1 MTISATSN
9 SLPSVA
15 TSGTDSTANNPA
27 TTNGATATNSTA
39 SSGSSN
45 SNFLLALKAGS
56 GIDTAALAKS
66 LATAEFQGQQ
76 NDLNNKLNSTQASIS
91 GYGIL
96 ASSLSQL
103 QSAFNSLAIAS
114 DYTSLSATDN
124 ANGAFQTIT
133 SANAVP
139 GGHSVNVLALA
150 EAQRSLSLSY
160 ASASTALATQ
170 SNSETITL
178 TLVSPPGSTD
188 ATKSHPIVVKSTDT
202 NGLTPQGVVD
212 AVNAQSTTLGVTA
225 TLINTGNASN
235 PYRISLQSNAT
246 GSTNAFAISSDNP
259 NVVFDNTI
267 VSTGGF
273 TNLTNQ
279 LNNSSPFN
287 LNIKLGSNTETVTIT
302 GDTSPQG
309 IANAVNSANIG
320 VSAQL
325 INTGDS
331 ATPYAIAFTPN
342 DTSAT
347 SSLSISASTLTESQ
361 GSPPIVASGT
371 PYSVNGTNGTFG
383 VGSSTNLQIN
393 GVAISTSTTAVSD
406 IAAAINTQTSQT
418 GVSATVDNNNQLQL
432 LGNTN
437 GINLKGSDAV
447 TFGLVPSGS
456 YAATASTSTT
466 GYSVPITLQ
475 DLTSSLNSGN
485 AFNIDVS
492 TGSSGTTNLTISGD
506 TSPKGIVNQINQ
518 AGLGITA
525 TIDASKNQIVLT
537 TTDSS
542 GIKNTLNWT
551 TSQLSA
557 TSVSGT
563 GSSIAGFTLSNT
575 PQTQASNANL
585 VVDGVGMSRAS
596 NNITDAINGVTLNL
610 AATTPSTAILNITQD
625 TSTVST
631 NIENLVTAFNSFRS
645 TFNTLNTPTAT
656 GIGAGSLAYDPLLN
670 QIRAQ
675 MTQIVVGNS
684 STPGTSISGLSDIG
698 ISIQS
703 DGTLTLNSATLAT
716 TLSNNFADVKTMMT
730 GGAIITGVKMPG
742 GNGLAGDAFNNID
755 NFIKSTGPIQSY
767 IAGDNQLIT
776 GYQTQLTDVQSRM
789 TQALNRYTSQFA
801 NMDQIVGQMTSLQD
815 SLKSQF
821 TAMLDSYSK

>member
-273 TNLTNQ
+273 TNLTNP

-287 LNIKLGSNTETVTIT
+287 LNIKLGSNTKTVTIT

-361 GSPPIVASGT
+361 GSPPIVAS
-371 PYSVNGTNGTFG
+371 SVNGTNGTFG

-418 GVSATVDNNNQLQL
+418 GVIATVDNNNQLQL

>member
-273 TNLTNQ
+273 TNLTNP

-287 LNIKLGSNTETVTIT
+287 LNIKLGSNTKTVTIT

-361 GSPPIVASGT
+361 GSPPIVAS
-371 PYSVNGTNGTFG
+371 SVNGTNGTFG

-418 GVSATVDNNNQLQL
+418 GVSATVVNNQLQL

-485 AFNIDVS
+485 AFNIHVS

>member
-287 LNIKLGSNTETVTIT
+287 LNIKLGSNTKTVTIT

-361 GSPPIVASGT
+361 GSPPIVAS
-371 PYSVNGTNGTFG
+371 SVNGTNGTFG

-418 GVSATVDNNNQLQL
+418 GVIATVDNNNQLQL

>member
-15 TSGTDSTANNPA
+15 TSGTNSTANNPA

-56 GIDTAALAKS
+56 GIDTATLAKS

-76 NDLNNKLNSTQASIS
+76 NDLNKKLNSTQASIS

-114 DYTSLSATDN
+114 DYTSLSAADN
-124 ANGAFQTIT
+124 ANGAFQAIT

-246 GSTNAFAISSDNP
+246 GSTHAFAISSDNP

-273 TNLTNQ
+273 TNLTNP

-287 LNIKLGSNTETVTIT
+287 LNIKLGANTKTVTIT

-418 GVSATVDNNNQLQL
+418 GVSATIVNNQLQL

-485 AFNIDVS
+485 AFNIHVS

-542 GIKNTLNWT
+542 GTKNTLNWT

-596 NNITDAINGVTLNL
+596 NNITDAIKGVTLNL

-631 NIENLVTAFNSFRS
+631 NIEKLVTAFNSFRS

-716 TLSNNFADVKTMMT
+716 TLSNNSADVKKMMT

-755 NFIKSTGPIQSY
+755 KFIKSTGPIQSY

-776 GYQTQLTDVQSRM
+776 GYQRQLTDVQSRM

-801 NMDQIVGQMTSLQD
+801 NMDKIVGQMTSLQV

-821 TAMLDSYSK
+821 TAMLNSYSK

>member
-1 MTISATSN
+1 
-9 SLPSVA
+9 
-15 TSGTDSTANNPA
+15 
-27 TTNGATATNSTA
+27 
-39 SSGSSN
+39 
-45 SNFLLALKAGS
+45 
-56 GIDTAALAKS
+56 
-66 LATAEFQGQQ
+66 
-76 NDLNNKLNSTQASIS
+76 
-91 GYGIL
+91 
-96 ASSLSQL
+96 
-103 QSAFNSLAIAS
+103 
-114 DYTSLSATDN
+114 
-124 ANGAFQTIT
+124 
-133 SANAVP
+133 
-139 GGHSVNVLALA
+139 
-150 EAQRSLSLSY
+150 
-160 ASASTALATQ
+160 
-170 SNSETITL
+170 
-178 TLVSPPGSTD
+178 
-188 ATKSHPIVVKSTDT
+188 
-202 NGLTPQGVVD
+202 VVD

-246 GSTNAFAISSDNP
+246 GSAHAFSISSDNP

-267 VSTGGF
+267 VSSGGF
-273 TNLTNQ
+273 TNLTNP

-287 LNIKLGSNTETVTIT
+287 LNIKLGSNTNTVTIT

-331 ATPYAIAFTPN
+331 AAPYAIAFTPN

-361 GSPPIVASGT
+361 DSPPIVASGT

-383 VGSSTNLQIN
+383 GGSSTDLHIN
-393 GVAISTSTTAVSD
+393 GVAISTSTRAVSD

-418 GVSATVDNNNQLQL
+418 GVSATVDINNNQLQL
-432 LGNTN
+432 LGNSK

-475 DLTSSLNSGN
+475 DLTTSLNSGN
-485 AFNIDVS
+485 AFNIHVS

-506 TSPKGIVNQINQ
+506 TSPKGIVQQINQ

-537 TTDSS
+537 STDSS
-542 GIKNTLNWT
+542 GTKNTLNWT

-585 VVDGVGMSRAS
+585 VVDGVGMSRES
-596 NNITDAINGVTLNL
+596 NNITDAIKGVTLNL
-610 AATTPSTAILNITQD
+610 AATTPSTATLNITQD

-631 NIENLVTAFNSFRS
+631 NIEKLVTAFNSFRS
-645 TFNTLNTPTAT
+645 TFNTLNTPNAT
-656 GIGAGSLAYDPLLN
+656 GTGGGSLAYDPLLN

-698 ISIQS
+698 ITIQS

-716 TLSNNFADVKTMMT
+716 TLSNNYADVKKMMT
-730 GGAIITGVKMPG
+730 GGAIITGVQMPG

-755 NFIKSTGPIQSY
+755 KFIKSTGPIKSY

-776 GYQTQLTDVQSRM
+776 GYQGQLTDVQSRM

-801 NMDQIVGQMTSLQD
+801 NMDKIVGQMTSLQD

-821 TAMLDSYSK
+821 TAMLNSYSK

>member
-1 MTISATSN
+1 M
-9 SLPSVA
+9 
-15 TSGTDSTANNPA
+15 
-27 TTNGATATNSTA
+27 
-39 SSGSSN
+39 
-45 SNFLLALKAGS
+45 
-56 GIDTAALAKS
+56 
-66 LATAEFQGQQ
+66 
-76 NDLNNKLNSTQASIS
+76 
-91 GYGIL
+91 
-96 ASSLSQL
+96 
-103 QSAFNSLAIAS
+103 
-114 DYTSLSATDN
+114 
-124 ANGAFQTIT
+124 
-133 SANAVP
+133 
-139 GGHSVNVLALA
+139 
-150 EAQRSLSLSY
+150 
-160 ASASTALATQ
+160 
-170 SNSETITL
+170 
-178 TLVSPPGSTD
+178 
-188 ATKSHPIVVKSTDT
+188 
-202 NGLTPQGVVD
+202 
-212 AVNAQSTTLGVTA
+212 
-225 TLINTGNASN
+225 
-235 PYRISLQSNAT
+235 
-246 GSTNAFAISSDNP
+246 
-259 NVVFDNTI
+259 
-267 VSTGGF
+267 
-273 TNLTNQ
+273 
-279 LNNSSPFN
+279 
-287 LNIKLGSNTETVTIT
+287 
-302 GDTSPQG
+302 
-309 IANAVNSANIG
+309 
-320 VSAQL
+320 
-325 INTGDS
+325 
-331 ATPYAIAFTPN
+331 
-342 DTSAT
+342 
-347 SSLSISASTLTESQ
+347 
-361 GSPPIVASGT
+361 
-371 PYSVNGTNGTFG
+371 
-383 VGSSTNLQIN
+383 GSSTNLQIN

-418 GVSATVDNNNQLQL
+418 GVIATVDNNNQLQL

>member
-273 TNLTNQ
+273 TNLTNP

-287 LNIKLGSNTETVTIT
+287 LNIKLGSNTKTVTIT

-361 GSPPIVASGT
+361 GSPPIVAS
-371 PYSVNGTNGTFG
+371 SVNGTNGTFG

-418 GVSATVDNNNQLQL
+418 GVIATVDNNNQLQL

-485 AFNIDVS
+485 AFNIHVS

>member
-15 TSGTDSTANNPA
+15 TSGTNSTANNPA

-56 GIDTAALAKS
+56 GIDTATLAKS

-76 NDLNNKLNSTQASIS
+76 NDLNTKLNSTQASIS

-114 DYTSLSATDN
+114 DYTSLSAADN
-124 ANGAFQTIT
+124 ANGAFQAIT

-246 GSTNAFAISSDNP
+246 GSTHAFAISSDNP

-273 TNLTNQ
+273 TNLTNP

-287 LNIKLGSNTETVTIT
+287 LNIKLGSNTKTVTIT

-418 GVSATVDNNNQLQL
+418 GVIATIVNNQLQL

-485 AFNIDVS
+485 AFNIHVS

-542 GIKNTLNWT
+542 GTKNTLNWT

-716 TLSNNFADVKTMMT
+716 TLSNNFADVKKMMT
-730 GGAIITGVKMPG
+730 GGAIITGVEMPG

-755 NFIKSTGPIQSY
+755 KFIKSTGPIQSY

-776 GYQTQLTDVQSRM
+776 GYQGQLTDVQSRM

-801 NMDQIVGQMTSLQD
+801 NMDNIVGQMTSLQD

-821 TAMLDSYSK
+821 TAMLNSYSK

>member
-15 TSGTDSTANNPA
+15 TSGTNSTANNPA

-56 GIDTAALAKS
+56 GIDTATLAKS

-76 NDLNNKLNSTQASIS
+76 NDLNTKLNSTQASIS

-114 DYTSLSATDN
+114 DYTSLSAADN
-124 ANGAFQTIT
+124 ANGAFQAIT

-246 GSTNAFAISSDNP
+246 GSTHAFAISSDNP

-273 TNLTNQ
+273 TNLTNP

-287 LNIKLGSNTETVTIT
+287 LNIKLGSNTKTVTIT

-418 GVSATVDNNNQLQL
+418 GVSATIVNNQLQL

-485 AFNIDVS
+485 AFNIHVS

-542 GIKNTLNWT
+542 GTKNTLNWT

-716 TLSNNFADVKTMMT
+716 TLSNNFADVKKMMT
-730 GGAIITGVKMPG
+730 GGAIITGVEMPG

-755 NFIKSTGPIQSY
+755 KFIKSTGPIQSY

-776 GYQTQLTDVQSRM
+776 GYQGQLTDVQSRM

-801 NMDQIVGQMTSLQD
+801 NMDNIVGQMTSLQD

-821 TAMLDSYSK
+821 TAMLNSYSK

>member
-15 TSGTDSTANNPA
+15 TSGTNSTANNPA

-56 GIDTAALAKS
+56 GIDTATLAKS

-76 NDLNNKLNSTQASIS
+76 DDLNKKLNSTQASIS

-114 DYTSLSATDN
+114 DYTSLSAVDN
-124 ANGAFQTIT
+124 ANGAFQAIT

-225 TLINTGNASN
+225 NLINTGNASN

-273 TNLTNQ
+273 TNLTNP

-287 LNIKLGSNTETVTIT
+287 LNIKLGSNTKTVTIT

-418 GVSATVDNNNQLQL
+418 GVSATVVNNQLQL

-485 AFNIDVS
+485 AFNIHVS

-716 TLSNNFADVKTMMT
+716 TLSDNYADVKKMMT
-730 GGAIITGVKMPG
+730 GGAIITGVTMPG

-755 NFIKSTGPIQSY
+755 EFIKSTGPIQSD

-776 GYQTQLTDVQSRM
+776 GYQGQLTDVQSRM

-821 TAMLDSYSK
+821 TAMLNSYSK

>member
-114 DYTSLSATDN
+114 DYTSLSAADN
-124 ANGAFQTIT
+124 SNGAFQAIT

-178 TLVSPPGSTD
+178 NLVSPPGSTD

-273 TNLTNQ
+273 TNLTNP

-393 GVAISTSTTAVSD
+393 GVAIRTSTTAVSD
-406 IAAAINTQTSQT
+406 IAAAINTKTSQT
-418 GVSATVDNNNQLQL
+418 GVSATVVNNQLQL

-485 AFNIDVS
+485 AFNIHVS

-542 GIKNTLNWT
+542 GTKNTLNWT

-585 VVDGVGMSRAS
+585 VVDGVGMSRDS

-716 TLSNNFADVKTMMT
+716 TLSSNFADVKKMMT

-755 NFIKSTGPIQSY
+755 EFIKSTGPIQSY

>member
-15 TSGTDSTANNPA
+15 TSGTNSTANNPA

-56 GIDTAALAKS
+56 GIDTATLAKS

-76 NDLNNKLNSTQASIS
+76 NDLNKKLNSTQASIS

-114 DYTSLSATDN
+114 DYTSLSAADN
-124 ANGAFQTIT
+124 ANGAFQAIT

-246 GSTNAFAISSDNP
+246 GSTHAFAISSDNP

-273 TNLTNQ
+273 TNLTNP

-287 LNIKLGSNTETVTIT
+287 LNIKLGANTKTVTIT

-309 IANAVNSANIG
+309 VANAVNSANIG

-361 GSPPIVASGT
+361 GSPPIIASGK

-383 VGSSTNLQIN
+383 VGSSTDLHIN

-418 GVSATVDNNNQLQL
+418 GVSATVVNNQLQL

-475 DLTSSLNSGN
+475 DLTTSLNSGN
-485 AFNIDVS
+485 AFNIHVS

-596 NNITDAINGVTLNL
+596 NNITDAIKGVTLNL

-631 NIENLVTAFNSFRS
+631 NIEKLVTAFNSFRS

-716 TLSNNFADVKTMMT
+716 TLSNNYADVKKMMT

-755 NFIKSTGPIQSY
+755 KFIKSTGPIQSY

-776 GYQTQLTDVQSRM
+776 GYQGQLTDVQSRM

-801 NMDQIVGQMTSLQD
+801 NMDKIVGQMTSLQD

-821 TAMLDSYSK
+821 TAMLNSYSK

>member
-15 TSGTDSTANNPA
+15 TSGTNSTANNPA

-56 GIDTAALAKS
+56 GIDTATLAKS

-76 NDLNNKLNSTQASIS
+76 NDLNKKLNSTQASIS

-114 DYTSLSATDN
+114 DYTSLSAADN
-124 ANGAFQTIT
+124 ANGAFQAIT

-235 PYRISLQSNAT
+235 PYRISLQSNST
-246 GSTNAFAISSDNP
+246 GSAHAFAISSDNP

-273 TNLTNQ
+273 TNLTNP

-287 LNIKLGSNTETVTIT
+287 LNIKLGSNTKTVTIT

-309 IANAVNSANIG
+309 VANAVNSANIG

-361 GSPPIVASGT
+361 GSPPIIASGK

-383 VGSSTNLQIN
+383 VGSSTDLHIN

-418 GVSATVDNNNQLQL
+418 GVSATVVNNQLQL

-475 DLTSSLNSGN
+475 DLTTSLNSGN
-485 AFNIDVS
+485 AFNIHVS

-506 TSPKGIVNQINQ
+506 TSPKGIVKQINQ

-596 NNITDAINGVTLNL
+596 NNITDAIKGVTLNL

-631 NIENLVTAFNSFRS
+631 NIEKLVTAFNSFRS

-656 GIGAGSLAYDPLLN
+656 GTGGGSLAYDPLLN

-716 TLSNNFADVKTMMT
+716 TLSNNYADVKKMMT

-755 NFIKSTGPIQSY
+755 KFIKSTGPIQSY

-776 GYQTQLTDVQSRM
+776 GYQGQLTDVQSRM

-801 NMDQIVGQMTSLQD
+801 NMDKIVGQMTSLQD

-821 TAMLDSYSK
+821 TAMLNSYSK

>member
-114 DYTSLSATDN
+114 DYTSLSAADN
-124 ANGAFQTIT
+124 SNGAFQAIT

-273 TNLTNQ
+273 TNLTNP

-287 LNIKLGSNTETVTIT
+287 LNIKLGSNTKTVTIT

-418 GVSATVDNNNQLQL
+418 GVSATVVNNQLQL

-485 AFNIDVS
+485 AFNIHVS

-542 GIKNTLNWT
+542 GTKNTLNWT

-585 VVDGVGMSRAS
+585 VVDGVGMSRDS

-716 TLSNNFADVKTMMT
+716 TLSSNFADVKKMMT

-801 NMDQIVGQMTSLQD
+801 NMDKIVGQMTSLQD

-821 TAMLDSYSK
+821 TAMLNSYSK

>member
-15 TSGTDSTANNPA
+15 TSGTNSTANNPA

-56 GIDTAALAKS
+56 GIDTATLAKS

-76 NDLNNKLNSTQASIS
+76 DDLNKKLNSTQASIS

-114 DYTSLSATDN
+114 DYTSLSAVDN
-124 ANGAFQTIT
+124 ANGAFQAIT

-188 ATKSHPIVVKSTDT
+188 AAKSHPIVVKSTDT

-225 TLINTGNASN
+225 NLINTGNASN

-273 TNLTNQ
+273 TNLTNP

-287 LNIKLGSNTETVTIT
+287 LNIKLGSNTKTVTIT

-418 GVSATVDNNNQLQL
+418 GVSATVVNNQLQL

-485 AFNIDVS
+485 AFNIHVS

-716 TLSNNFADVKTMMT
+716 TLSDNYADVKKMMT
-730 GGAIITGVKMPG
+730 GGAIITGVTMPG

-755 NFIKSTGPIQSY
+755 EFIKSTGPIQSD

-776 GYQTQLTDVQSRM
+776 GYQGQLTDVQSRM

-821 TAMLDSYSK
+821 TAMLNSYSK

>member
-114 DYTSLSATDN
+114 DYTSLSAADN
-124 ANGAFQTIT
+124 SNGAFQAIT

-178 TLVSPPGSTD
+178 NLVSPPGSTD

-273 TNLTNQ
+273 TNLTNP

-406 IAAAINTQTSQT
+406 IAAAINTKTSQT
-418 GVSATVDNNNQLQL
+418 GVSATVVNNQLQL

-485 AFNIDVS
+485 AFNIHVS

-542 GIKNTLNWT
+542 GTKNTLNWT

-585 VVDGVGMSRAS
+585 VVDGVGMSRDS

-716 TLSNNFADVKTMMT
+716 TLSSNFADVKKMMT

-755 NFIKSTGPIQSY
+755 EFIKSTGPIQSY

>member
-9 SLPSVA
+9 SLPTVA
-15 TSGTDSTANNPA
+15 TSGTNSTANNPA
-27 TTNGATATNSTA
+27 ATNGATATNSTA

-114 DYTSLSATDN
+114 DYTSLSAADN
-124 ANGAFQTIT
+124 ANGAFQAIT
-133 SANAVP
+133 SADAVP
-139 GGHSVNVLALA
+139 GSHSVNVLALA

-160 ASASTALATQ
+160 ASASTALATP

-246 GSTNAFAISSDNP
+246 GSAHAFSISSDNP

-267 VSTGGF
+267 VSSGGF
-273 TNLTNQ
+273 TNLTNP

-287 LNIKLGSNTETVTIT
+287 LNIKLGSNTNTVTIT

-331 ATPYAIAFTPN
+331 AAPYAIAFTPN

-361 GSPPIVASGT
+361 DSPPIVASGT

-383 VGSSTNLQIN
+383 GGSSTDLLIN
-393 GVAISTSTTAVSD
+393 GVAISTSTRAVSD

-418 GVSATVDNNNQLQL
+418 GVRATVVNNQLQL
-432 LGNTN
+432 LGNSK

-475 DLTSSLNSGN
+475 DLTTSLNSGN
-485 AFNIDVS
+485 AFNIHVS

-506 TSPKGIVNQINQ
+506 TSPKGIVQQINQ

-542 GIKNTLNWT
+542 GTKNTLNWT

-563 GSSIAGFTLSNT
+563 GSSIAGFSLSNT

-585 VVDGVGMSRAS
+585 VVDGVGMSRES
-596 NNITDAINGVTLNL
+596 NNITDAIKGVTLNL
-610 AATTPSTAILNITQD
+610 AATTPSTATLNITQD

-645 TFNTLNTPTAT
+645 TFNTLNTPNAT
-656 GIGAGSLAYDPLLN
+656 GTGGGSLAYDPLLN

-698 ISIQS
+698 ITIQS

-716 TLSNNFADVKTMMT
+716 TLSNNYADVKKMMT
-730 GGAIITGVKMPG
+730 GGAIITGVQMPG

-755 NFIKSTGPIQSY
+755 KFIKSTGPIQSY

-776 GYQTQLTDVQSRM
+776 GYQGQLTDVQSRM

-821 TAMLDSYSK
+821 TAMLNSYSK

>member
-15 TSGTDSTANNPA
+15 TSGTNSTANNPA

-114 DYTSLSATDN
+114 DYTSLSAADN
-124 ANGAFQTIT
+124 SNGAFQAIT

-273 TNLTNQ
+273 TNLTNP

-287 LNIKLGSNTETVTIT
+287 LNIKLGSNTKTVTIT

-393 GVAISTSTTAVSD
+393 GVAIRTSTTAVSD
-406 IAAAINTQTSQT
+406 IAAAINTKTSQT
-418 GVSATVDNNNQLQL
+418 GVSATVVNNQLQL

-542 GIKNTLNWT
+542 GTKNTLNWT

-716 TLSNNFADVKTMMT
+716 TLSSNFADVKKMMT

-755 NFIKSTGPIQSY
+755 EFIKSTGPIQSY

-821 TAMLDSYSK
+821 TAMLNSYSK